1 MKKKIVVILGFFL
14 LTAGCGGPR
23 WEDARVEEQSHC
35 IVRVQ
40 SQVES
45 GEVIKQHFMHPTDID
60 PQTIA
65 AFLSELAYM
74 QPDFLLGDAKKTF
87 VFQDKEVDRL
97 AGPIAK
103 AFATVNE
110 DQRIAFTSL
119 NRGGGLLFD
128 AQRETTGLMFV
139 DAEGKLNIAF
149 SGINIEKRL
158 DPEDAIAVR
167 VPPGNPLEIAD
178 SKTPLIATGDYM
190 QHHLQDNGK
199 AYPMWLRA
207 DLGKVKTS
215 AKVIEIEPSKEASDF
230 DPALHRENIR
240 SQLEYVKKL
249 YDDGLISQSEY
260 DAKRR
265 ELLEAIK

>member
-1 MKKKIVVILGFFL
+1 MKKSIVVILGFFL
-14 LTAGCGGPR
+14 LAAGCGGPR
-23 WEDARVEEQSHC
+23 WEDASVEEQSHY

-45 GEVIKQHFMHPTDID
+45 GEVVKQHFMHPLDID

-74 QPDFLLGDAKKTF
+74 QPGLLMGEAKKTF

-103 AFATVNE
+103 AFATINE
-110 DQRIAFTSL
+110 DQRIAFASL
-119 NRGGGLLFD
+119 NWGGGLLFETK
-128 AQRETTGLMFV
+128 RETTGLMFV

-149 SGINIEKRL
+149 SGINIEKPL
-158 DPEDAIAVR
+158 DPVAAAAVQL
-167 VPPGNPLEIAD
+167 PAGNPLEITD

-190 QHHLQDNGK
+190 QQHVQDNGET
-199 AYPMWLRA
+199 YPMWLKA
-207 DLGKVKTS
+207 DLGKVKT
-215 AKVIEIEPSKEASDF
+215 ATKNIEIEPSKKAFDF
-230 DPALHRENIR
+230 DPARHRENIR

-265 ELLEAIK
+265 ELIEAIK